1 MSKYTVPWHF
11 LESLSH
17 RQSSLSDLTSPSL
30 VIPAILVVVVSM
42 CVVVP
47 LFESFQ
53 WLKFAHNSE

>member
-1 MSKYTVPWHF
+1 MSKYTIPWHF

-30 VIPAILVVVVSM
+30 VIPAILVVVSM

-53 WLKFAHNSE
+53 WLKFARNSE